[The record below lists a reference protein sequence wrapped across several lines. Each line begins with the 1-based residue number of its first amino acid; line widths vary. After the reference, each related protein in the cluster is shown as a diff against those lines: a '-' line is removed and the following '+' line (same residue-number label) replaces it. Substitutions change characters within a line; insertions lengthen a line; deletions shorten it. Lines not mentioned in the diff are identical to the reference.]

1 MNKRSL
7 FGALF
12 ALPFAAVAA
21 KAAATASNTRN
32 SATWKV
38 PPGVK
43 KIRVRSWNADGTP
56 DLDRTLN
63 VDPNQIF
70 RIDAIEE

>member
-1 MNKRSL
+1 MNKRSTL
-7 FGALF
+7 SALF
-12 ALPFAAVAA
+12 ALPFLAIGA
-21 KAAATASNTRN
+21 KAATTSQRN

-38 PPGVK
+38 PPGVQ

-63 VDPNQIF
+63 VEPNQVF
-70 RIDAIEE
+70 RIDAIEN

>member
-1 MNKRSL
+1 MDKRML
-7 FGALF
+7 FTALL
-12 ALPFAAVAA
+12 ALPFASVAA
-21 KAAATASNTRN
+21 KAANVSQRN

-43 KIRVRSWNADGTP
+43 KIRVRSWNSDGSP

-63 VDPNQIF
+63 VEPNQVF
-70 RIDAIEE
+70 RIDAIEN